1 MLSPSC
7 MSRKRGLSWQGWVFR
22 YLAPLLMICL
32 LLMADTA
39 VLGAA
44 EQGLSNLEL
53 QLLSEAVGQIRGHGL
68 NVPPTSKRI
77 TDDILRAYAQSFDE
91 YSDYLTAKEF
101 AAFQEST
108 SSDYFGVQM
117 DVEQKNGTLLLFP
130 FKDGLAA
137 RAGIRAG
144 DQLLAVDGQPVAG
157 KSVYVVGSMIR
168 GEEGSTVQLTLRSG
182 PSVPR
187 TLTLRR
193 YRASYQS
200 ITWQKGPQAHLIQIT
215 RFTKESSEELAAVLR
230 RIDGDN
236 RRVVVDLRGNQGGSL
251 ISGRLCAGYFL
262 KPGSVLFHLR
272 DRDGVRPVIAEQ
284 PLLLQNPVTLLQ
296 DGATASAAEAFILA
310 LTGNQRARSLGSTS
324 YGKGLAQQ
332 FLPLSDNSALRLTYA
347 EILAVDKSP
356 YHGRGLLP
364 WRPLPKALLEADF
377 TDEAVMEQLLKLIE
391 EHQR

>member
-1 MLSPSC
+1 MHSVRTSKAVALSKPGRVIRCLGS
-7 MSRKRGLSWQGWVFR
+7 L
-22 YLAPLLMICL
+22 LAAFL
-32 LLMADTA
+32 LLISDAVTPTNAADK
-39 VLGAA
+39 
-44 EQGLSNLEL
+44 GLSNVEL

-68 NVPPTSKRI
+68 NVTTSSKRI

-117 DVEQKNGTLLLFP
+117 DVEQKNGVLLLFP
-130 FKDGLAA
+130 FRDGLAA
-137 RAGIRAG
+137 RAGIKAG
-144 DQLLAVDGQPVAG
+144 DQLLAVDGIPVAG

-200 ITWQKGPQAHLIQIT
+200 VIWQKGAQAHLIQIT
-215 RFTKESSEELAAVLR
+215 RFTKESAEELASVLR

-236 RRVVVDLRGNQGGSL
+236 RLVVVDLRGNQGGSL
-251 ISGRLCAGYFL
+251 ISGRLCADYFL
-262 KPGSVLFHLR
+262 KSGTVLFHLR
-272 DRDGVRPVIAEQ
+272 DRDGVRPIVAEESM
-284 PLLLQNPVTLLQ
+284 LLRNPVILLQ

-310 LTGNQRARSLGSTS
+310 LTGNQRARSLGTTS

-332 FLPLSDNSALRLTYA
+332 FLPLSDGSALRLTYA
-347 EILAVDKSP
+347 EILGVDKSP
-356 YHGRGLLP
+356 YHGRGLAP
-364 WRPLPKALLEADF
+364 ARPLPKSLLEADF
-377 TDEAVMEQLLKLIE
+377 SDEGSMAQLLRLIDE
-391 EHQR
+391 

>member
-1 MLSPSC
+1 MHSVRT
-7 MSRKRGLSWQGWVFR
+7 SRAVGLSKPSRVIRCLGSL
-22 YLAPLLMICL
+22 LAAFL
-32 LLMADTA
+32 LLISDAATPA
-39 VLGAA
+39 NAA
-44 EQGLSNLEL
+44 EKGLSNVEL

-68 NVPPTSKRI
+68 NVTTSSKRI

-117 DVEQKNGTLLLFP
+117 DVEQKNGVLLLFP

-137 RAGIRAG
+137 RAGIKAG
-144 DQLLAVDGQPVAG
+144 DQLLAVDGIPVAG

-200 ITWQKGPQAHLIQIT
+200 VIWQKGAQAHLIQIT
-215 RFTKESSEELAAVLR
+215 RFTKESAEELASVLR

-236 RRVVVDLRGNQGGSL
+236 RLVVVDLRGNQGGSL
-251 ISGRLCAGYFL
+251 ISGRLCADYFL
-262 KPGSVLFHLR
+262 KPGTVLFHLR
-272 DRDGVRPVIAEQ
+272 DRDGVRPIVAEESM
-284 PLLLQNPVTLLQ
+284 LLRNPVILLQ

-310 LTGNQRARSLGSTS
+310 LTGNQRARSLGTTS

-332 FLPLSDNSALRLTYA
+332 FLPLSDGSALRLTYA
-347 EILAVDKSP
+347 EILGVDKSP
-356 YHGRGLLP
+356 YHGRGLAP
-364 WRPLPKALLEADF
+364 ARPLPKSLLEADF
-377 TDEAVMEQLLKLIE
+377 SDEGSMAQLLRLIDE
-391 EHQR
+391 

>member
-1 MLSPSC
+1 MPPSMYRKVG
-7 MSRKRGLSWQGWVFR
+7 MSWLKIASQSLGLL
-22 YLAPLLMICL
+22 LATCL
-32 LLMADTA
+32 LPINDAAILHAAD
-39 VLGAA
+39 
-44 EQGLSNLEL
+44 QPLSQLEL
-53 QLLSEAVGQIRGHGL
+53 QLLSEAVGKIRSHGL
-68 NVPPTSKRI
+68 NVPPSSKRI

-117 DVEQKNGTLLLFP
+117 DLEQKNGLLLLFP

-157 KSVYVVGSMIR
+157 KSIYVVGSMIR

-182 PSVPR
+182 SSVPR

-200 ITWQKGPQAHLIQIT
+200 VNWQKGALAHLIQIT
-215 RFTKESSEELAAVLR
+215 RFTKESAEELASVLR

-236 RRVVVDLRGNQGGSL
+236 RQVVVDLRGNQGGSL
-251 ISGRLCAGYFL
+251 ISGRMCAAYFL
-262 KPGSVLFHLR
+262 KPGTVLFHLR
-272 DRDGVRPVIAEQ
+272 DRDGVRPVVAEQ
-284 PLLLQNPVTLLQ
+284 PMLLHNPVTLLQ

-356 YHGRGLLP
+356 YHGRGLAP
-364 WRPLPKALLEADF
+364 TRSLPKSLLEADF
-377 TDEAVMEQLLKLIE
+377 TDEGAMGQLLRLIE
-391 EHQR
+391 EQER

>member
-1 MLSPSC
+1 MQPLC
-7 MSRKRGLSWQGWVFR
+7 KRRAAGMSRQEQVIRCLGPLLAVFLLFIAAVLHAADKGLSS
-22 YLAPLLMICL
+22 
-32 LLMADTA
+32 T
-39 VLGAA
+39 
-44 EQGLSNLEL
+44 EL

-68 NVPPTSKRI
+68 NVPTTSKRI
-77 TDDILRAYAQSFDE
+77 TDDMLRAYAQSFDE

-117 DVEQKNGTLLLFP
+117 DLEQKNGILLLFP
-130 FKDGLAA
+130 FKEGLAE
-137 RAGIRAG
+137 RAGIKAG

-157 KSVYVVGSMIR
+157 KSIYVVGSMIR
-168 GEEGSTVQLTLRSG
+168 GEEGTTVQLTLRSG

-200 ITWQKGPQAHLIQIT
+200 VNWQKGAQAHLIQIT
-215 RFTKESSEELAAVLR
+215 RFTKESSEELVSVLR

-236 RRVVVDLRGNQGGSL
+236 RLVVVDLRGNQGGSL
-251 ISGRLCAGYFL
+251 ISGRMCADYFL
-262 KPGSVLFHLR
+262 KPGTVLFHLR
-272 DRDGVRPVIAEQ
+272 DRDGVRPVVDEQ
-284 PLLLQNPVTLLQ
+284 PMLLHNPVILLQ
-296 DGATASAAEAFILA
+296 DSASASAAEAFILA

-332 FLPLSDNSALRLTYA
+332 FLPLTDGSALRLTYA

-356 YHGRGLLP
+356 YHGRGLSP
-364 WRPLPKALLEADF
+364 TRPLPKTLLEADF
-377 TDEAVMEQLLKLIE
+377 SDERAMQQLLKFIDE
-391 EHQR
+391 QEK

>member
-1 MLSPSC
+1 MHPPPMHREVG
-7 MSRKRGLSWQGWVFR
+7 MSLQARASRCLGLL
-22 YLAPLLMICL
+22 LAACL
-32 LLMADTA
+32 LLIHDADT
-39 VLGAA
+39 LRAA
-44 EQGLSNLEL
+44 EKGLSNLEM
-53 QLLSEAVGQIRGHGL
+53 QLLSEAVGQIRSHGL
-68 NVPPTSKRI
+68 NVTPSSKRI

-117 DVEQKNGTLLLFP
+117 DLEQKNGVLLLFP

-137 RAGIRAG
+137 RAGIKAG
-144 DQLLAVDGQPVAG
+144 EQLLAVDGMPVAG

-168 GEEGSTVQLTLRSG
+168 GEEGSTVQLTLRAGS
-182 PSVPR
+182 SVPR

-200 ITWQKGPQAHLIQIT
+200 VIWQKAATAHLIQIT
-215 RFTKESSEELAAVLR
+215 RFTKESAEELASVLR
-230 RIDGDN
+230 RIDGDG
-236 RRVVVDLRGNQGGSL
+236 RQVVVDLRGNQGGSL
-251 ISGRLCAGYFL
+251 ISGRLCADFFL
-262 KPGSVLFHLR
+262 KPGSILFHLR
-272 DRDGVRPVIAEQ
+272 DRDGVRPVVAEESM
-284 PLLLQNPVTLLQ
+284 LLHNPVTVLQ

-332 FLPLSDNSALRLTYA
+332 FLPLSDGSALRLTYA

-356 YHGRGLLP
+356 YHGRGLAP
-364 WRPLPKALLEADF
+364 ARPLPKALLEADF
-377 TDEAVMEQLLKLIE
+377 TDEATMGQLLRFIDE
-391 EHQR
+391 QER

>member
-1 MLSPSC
+1 MHPAMHSKEG
-7 MSRKRGLSWQGWVFR
+7 MSWQGIQSR
-22 YLAPLLMICL
+22 CLGLLLTTCL
-32 LLMADTA
+32 LFINDAAILRAAD
-39 VLGAA
+39 
-44 EQGLSNLEL
+44 QPLSNLEL
-53 QLLSEAVGQIRGHGL
+53 QLLSEAVGQIRRHGL
-68 NVPPTSKRI
+68 NVTTSSKRI

-117 DVEQKNGTLLLFP
+117 DLEQKNGTLLLFP

-137 RAGIRAG
+137 RAGIKAG

-168 GEEGSTVQLTLRSG
+168 GEEGSTVQLTLRAG
-182 PSVPR
+182 TSVPR
-187 TLTLRR
+187 SLTLRR

-200 ITWQKGPQAHLIQIT
+200 VIWQKGAQGHLIQIT
-215 RFTKESSEELAAVLR
+215 RFTKETAEELAAVLR

-251 ISGRLCAGYFL
+251 IGGRLCAGYFL
-262 KPGSVLFHLR
+262 KPGTVLFHLR
-272 DRDGVRPVIAEQ
+272 ERDGVRPVVAEQ
-284 PLLLQNPVTLLQ
+284 PLLLHNPVTLLQ

-356 YHGRGLLP
+356 YHGRGLTP
-364 WRPLPKALLEADF
+364 ARPLPKALLEADF
-377 TDEAVMEQLLKLIE
+377 TDEGAMGQLLRLIE
-391 EHQR
+391 EQER